1 VSKSNYS
8 LVDPIYG
15 LGTFESV
22 PNGSSSTV
30 KRTQQIAIPTPI
42 VNAAA
47 ANGHL
52 NNDGSVTYMN
62 VYGKGDYEF
71 LGAPESFKT
80 SLATDPTYWN
90 TINQSIDGQFA
101 NVAFSPDTEQLVSS
115 PFNSQNE
122 SANQQSTIG
131 DIPNLRYP
139 LSNDGNF
146 DYLKITCF
154 EYVSSNLGNL
164 GAGNISTRSAT
175 ERITSSA
182 SERKTSTLF
191 TVALPMQPGISES
204 NSVGWGEDRLNALQI
219 AGANIAGDAIQD
231 FGSLNI
237 GQGFK
242 DFVSNIKQ
250 AAGTTL
256 SGMSESDI
264 IAYFAGQSVGAN
276 IFTRGTGQ
284 VLNPNLELLFT
295 GPNLRTFNYSYRF
308 TPRNEKESSTVKE
321 IIRKFKK
328 HMAPKRVEPN
338 LFLKTPDVFKL
349 KYIYANG
356 DQHPF
361 LNNIKVCALTGF
373 SVDYTPDNS
382 YMTYGDGSMT
392 SYQVN
397 MQFNELDPI
406 YQNDYDEGE
415 GTQGMGY

>member
-1 VSKSNYS
+1 MSKSNFS
-8 LVDPIYG
+8 LVDTIYG
-15 LGTFESV
+15 PGTFESV
-22 PNGSSSTV
+22 SNGSSSV
-30 KRTQQIAIPTPI
+30 IKRTTQIPIPAPI
-42 VNAAA
+42 VNNAV
-47 ANGHL
+47 ANGYL

-62 VYGKGDYEF
+62 VSGRGNYEF
-71 LGAPESFKT
+71 LGAPESFKN
-80 SLATDPTYWN
+80 SLVNDPTYWN
-90 TINQSIDGQFA
+90 TINQSIGGQFT
-101 NVAFSPDTEQLVSS
+101 NVAFSPDTQQLASS
-115 PFNSQNE
+115 STPINE
-122 SANQQSTIG
+122 DVNQQSTTGGFIS
-131 DIPNLRYP
+131 LRYP
-139 LSNDGNF
+139 LSNEGNF

-154 EYVSSNLGNL
+154 EYVPSGLGNL
-164 GAGNISTRSAT
+164 ETNAISLKSAN
-175 ERITSSA
+175 ERITNS
-182 SERKTSTLF
+182 LF

-219 AGANIAGDAIQD
+219 AGANIAGKAIED
-231 FGSLNI
+231 FGGLRFGEGAKNFIQNIQGSLD
-237 GQGFK
+237 K
-242 DFVSNIKQ
+242 
-250 AAGTTL
+250 TL
-256 SGMSESDI
+256 SGLDQRDI
-264 IAYFAGQSVGAN
+264 ISYFAGQAVGAN

-284 VLNPNLELLFT
+284 VLNPNLELLFS

-308 TPRNEKESSTVKE
+308 TPRNSREADVIKQ
-321 IIRKFKK
+321 IIRKFKR

-338 LFLKTPDVFKL
+338 LFLKTPDVFRL

-415 GTQGMGY
+415 GQKGMGY